1 MIELIIGLLATTMA
15 TSTVLIL
22 ASLGETI
29 VERGG
34 ILNLGIEGIML
45 IGAFSGFIGA
55 YFTKNLWIGLLM
67 AIIGGILIAII
78 FGFLI
83 IKLNLNQVISGLAI
97 NLLTY
102 GFCLYFFRYIFSQGA
117 LPYLSEL
124 LTPIPI
130 PFLSQ
135 IPIIGPIF
143 FNQTIF
149 VYIAFISTPI
159 VYYLLFKTSFGLRLR
174 AIGEDP
180 SIAYRLGIKVDKLR
194 FIALILE
201 GIFVG
206 MAGGM
211 LCISMFNVFDVRITG
226 AKGFVAISI
235 VILGRWNPIGAF
247 GGALIFGFTEALSL
261 WIGTLIVGPLSASMS
276 QLLSILPYSVA
287 IIALLI
293 GGRRAKGPA
302 SLGSIFLK
310 E

>member
-22 ASLGETI
+22 ASIGETI

-34 ILNLGIEGIML
+34 LLNLSIEGTML
-45 IGAFSGFIGA
+45 IGAFLGFLGA
-55 YFTKNLWIGLLM
+55 YFTGNLWLGLLM
-67 AIIGGILIAII
+67 AIIGGIITTLI
-78 FGFLI
+78 FGLLVV
-83 IKLNLNQVISGLAI
+83 KLNLNQVISGLAI

-102 GFCLYFFRYIFSQGA
+102 GLCLYFFRYTFSQGA
-117 LPYLSEL
+117 MPYLKEL
-124 LTPIPI
+124 IYPLPI

-135 IPIIGPIF
+135 IPIIGPIL

-149 VYIAFISTPI
+149 VYIALISAPFI
-159 VYYLLFKTSFGLRLR
+159 YYLLFRTSFGLKLR

-180 SIAYRLGIKVDKLR
+180 SIAYRLGINVNKIR
-194 FIALILE
+194 YMALILE
-201 GIFVG
+201 GILVG

-211 LCISMFNVFDVRITG
+211 LCLSMFNVFDVRITG
-226 AKGFVAISI
+226 AKGFIAISI
-235 VILGRWNPIGAF
+235 VILGRWNPIGAL
-247 GGALIFGFTEALSL
+247 GGAIIFGFTEALSL
-261 WIGTLIVGPLSASMS
+261 WVGTLIIGPLSASMS
-276 QLLSILPYSVA
+276 QLLSTLPYSVA

-302 SLGSIFLK
+302 GLGSPFLK